1 MSFIALAAYDSV
13 DLVDVTNLYQNDTI
27 LSLVQVSNFLLVIWL
42 FFTGFYYL
50 YKYFK
55 KKYD

>member
-1 MSFIALAAYDSV
+1 MKNLLSV
-13 DLVDVTNLYQNDTI
+13 PYNKGIYKATLYQNDTI
-27 LSLVQVSNFLLVIWL
+27 LSIVQVSNFIFVLWILI
-42 FFTGFYYL
+42 TAFYYL